1 MNLHAYLP
9 ILFLVVLS
17 IGFAVVSIVAAS
29 KLTPRKWTPAKLE
42 PYESGIVPENGGIG
56 ERERFPVKFYLVAM
70 SFIVFDIEVAF
81 LFPWA
86 AAYGD
91 LQAFGLAAMGVFLVV
106 LTAGYVYEWARGG
119 FDWAE

>member
-1 MNLHAYLP
+1 VNLDAYLP
-9 ILFLVVLS
+9 ILFLIVLS
-17 IGFAVVSIVAAS
+17 VGFAVLSIVAAS
-29 KLTPRKWTPAKLE
+29 KVTPRKWTAAKLE
-42 PYESGIVPENGGIG
+42 PYESGIVPDEGGIG

-86 AAYGD
+86 VAYRD
-91 LQAFGLAAMGVFLVV
+91 LQVFGLAAMGVFLFV

>member
-1 MNLHAYLP
+1 VNLGAYLP
-9 ILFLVVLS
+9 ILFLIVLS
-17 IGFAVVSIVAAS
+17 AAFAVLSMLAAS
-29 KLTPRKWTPAKLE
+29 RLTPRKWTAAKLE
-42 PYESGIVPENGGIG
+42 PYESGIVPDEGGIG

-86 AAYGD
+86 AAYGE
-91 LQAFGLAAMGVFLVV
+91 LQMFGLGAMGIFLFV
-106 LTAGYVYEWARGG
+106 LTAGYVYEWAKGG

>member
-1 MNLHAYLP
+1 MNLDAYLP
-9 ILFLVVLS
+9 ILFLIVLS
-17 IGFAVVSIVAAS
+17 VGFAVLSIVAAS
-29 KLTPRKWTPAKLE
+29 KVTPRKWTAAKLE
-42 PYESGIVPENGGIG
+42 PYESGIVPDEGGIG

-86 AAYGD
+86 VAYRD
-91 LQAFGLAAMGVFLVV
+91 LQVFGLAAMGVFLFV

>member
-1 MNLHAYLP
+1 MNLDAYLP

-17 IGFAVVSIVAAS
+17 VGFAVLSIVAAS
-29 KLTPRKWTPAKLE
+29 KLTPRNWTAAKLE
-42 PYESGIVPENGGIG
+42 PYESGIVPDEGGIG

-86 AAYGD
+86 VAYRD
-91 LQAFGLAAMGVFLVV
+91 LQVFGLAAMGVFLFV